1 MRVGEHPVLPGFRV
15 GTSEDQGNTTTVAG
29 GVFSHAL
36 EPLLDAAPVGWVEPH
51 AAFPRLYEAVI
62 GLCVGGGG
70 VGPGGVF
77 FGGARVGIESAE
89 GLEDV
94 WGCEPGVAV
103 VMSGGETHACGVL
116 LDVGFSGVSHC
127 WYDTLVYAA

>member
-15 GTSEDQGNTTTVAG
+15 GTSEDQGNTTTVAGG

-62 GLCVGGGG
+62 GLCVGGRVLAQAGFSSGAHGSVSKGPSWVRMCGG
-70 VGPGGVF
+70 V
-77 FGGARVGIESAE
+77 SQ
-89 GLEDV
+89 
-94 WGCEPGVAV
+94 
-103 VMSGGETHACGVL
+103 VL
-116 LDVGFSGVSHC
+116 L
-127 WYDTLVYAA
+127 W